1 MKVVGTMFFENEKL
15 LIDKPRKRPTYQ
27 MIGGKVEDGE
37 TTLQA
42 AIRECHEELG
52 DEAIFDEEKFE
63 LIMCIINA
71 GFSDAVMD
79 AARSC
84 GARGGTVIHARG
96 TARQEVETRFN
107 ISIHPEKE
115 VVLILAS
122 NKIKD
127 DILHAIYQE
136 VGLNSPGQG
145 IAFSMPVDEVVGIN
159 NKKTEVAR

>member
-1 MKVVGTMFFENEKL
+1 M
-15 LIDKPRKRPTYQ
+15 D
-27 MIGGKVEDGE
+27 
-37 TTLQA
+37 
-42 AIRECHEELG
+42 
-52 DEAIFDEEKFE
+52 EKFE

-159 NKKTEVAR
+159 NKKN

>member
-1 MKVVGTMFFENEKL
+1 M
-15 LIDKPRKRPTYQ
+15 D
-27 MIGGKVEDGE
+27 
-37 TTLQA
+37 
-42 AIRECHEELG
+42 
-52 DEAIFDEEKFE
+52 EKFE

-127 DILHAIYQE
+127 DITCYISRSWFEFTWSRYRLFNA
-136 VGLNSPGQG
+136 G
-145 IAFSMPVDEVVGIN
+145 
-159 NKKTEVAR
+159 R